1 MTRHNYEM
9 KYSLEAATKIIEAA
23 GPCRF
28 TGYRWRKVFL
38 DHVLAHGA
46 QTSASWC
53 GVRAGR
59 TTPPRLKDETTYDQC
74 VEAVLTVDNGK
85 LMMVLTINDGDMVNG
100 NPTAARCRFAGEL
113 KAMCPEVDQAV
124 TNAFR
129 MLVDVE
135 VDRREAARIARLRAE
150 VEAQFTR
157 DYDA

>member
-1 MTRHNYEM
+1 MTKYNYEM
-9 KYSLEAATKIIEAA
+9 KYSLEAATKIFEAA
-23 GPCRF
+23 GPCQLA
-28 TGYRWRKVFL
+28 GYCWRQVFL

-59 TTPPRLKDETTYDQC
+59 TTPPRLKDETTYEKC

-85 LMMVLTINDGDMVNG
+85 LMLVLTINDGDIVNG
-100 NPTAARCRFAGEL
+100 KPTTARCRFAGEL
-113 KAMCPEVDQAV
+113 KAMCPEVNQAA
-124 TNAFR
+124 TNAFQ
-129 MLVDVE
+129 MLVDIE

-157 DYDA
+157 DFDV